1 MKKLIILFLIS
12 ISFFFNLAQ
21 AKKEKPILIITSKK
35 PELSKSVLGDV
46 KSEFYLKRNSKIYF
60 IVYTKEGFKSDYIK
74 YQIVQQNNN
83 AHVGGFTR
91 VRNITAR
98 VKNKNY
104 FQDYFQI
111 SMPGKYYL
119 QVFDIEN
126 LQQWITMGEFR
137 VIND

>member
-1 MKKLIILFLIS
+1 MDIVII
-12 ISFFFNLAQ
+12 N
-21 AKKEKPILIITSKK
+21 E
-35 PELSKSVLGDV
+35 
-46 KSEFYLKRNSKIYF
+46 
-60 IVYTKEGFKSDYIK
+60 
-74 YQIVQQNNN
+74 QIVQQNNN